1 MLHPDA
7 AFLAL
12 TTGVG
17 YRRLDDLA
25 ALTVTGKDR
34 ASWLNGVV
42 TNDVRALVPGRGVY
56 AVAVG
61 VKGKLLAD
69 LWVHPEPERL
79 RLVMPRA
86 CRELVL
92 AHFDRYLVMEDVT
105 LTLDDAAVHSFQG
118 PGAAALEARCPRA
131 SRADRLG
138 RGGFDVLA
146 ADDDA
151 DFAAWRDAALA
162 EGGAVAADDAAWER
176 ARVLANVPAWG
187 RDFGPENY
195 VQEASITPRAVSFQ
209 KGCYLGQEVVCR
221 LEMRG
226 HVQRQIVALRL
237 EGAVPEAGAEVM
249 HEDTVVG
256 TVTSAVA
263 DPAEPGRVRAL
274 AMVRWAALDKAWPLR
289 VGGAPATVIGA

>member
-1 MLHPDA
+1 MLDTDA

-25 ALTVTGKDR
+25 VITVAGKDR

-42 TNDVRALVPGRGVY
+42 TNDVRALAPGRGVY
-56 AVAVG
+56 AAAVG

-69 LWVHPEPERL
+69 LWVHAEASRL
-79 RLVMPRA
+79 RLVLPRD
-86 CRELVL
+86 CRDLVL

-105 LTLDDAAVHSFQG
+105 LSLDEARVYSFQG
-118 PGAAALEARCPRA
+118 PGAGALALRCPRA
-131 SRADRLG
+131 SHADRLG

-151 DFAAWRDAALA
+151 AIDAWLDVARSEGSAVEADAS
-162 EGGAVAADDAAWER
+162 AWER
-176 ARVLANVPAWG
+176 ARVLANTPVWG

-195 VQEASITPRAVSFQ
+195 VQEASITARAVSFQ

-226 HVQRQIVALRL
+226 HVQRQIVALQL
-237 EGAVPEAGAEVM
+237 EGPVPELGAAVW
-249 HEDTVVG
+249 HEDAAVG

-263 DPAEPGRVRAL
+263 DPSGAGRVRAL
-274 AMVRWAALDKAWPLR
+274 AMVRWVALEKGWPLR
-289 VGGAPATVIGA
+289 VGVAAAKVVGA